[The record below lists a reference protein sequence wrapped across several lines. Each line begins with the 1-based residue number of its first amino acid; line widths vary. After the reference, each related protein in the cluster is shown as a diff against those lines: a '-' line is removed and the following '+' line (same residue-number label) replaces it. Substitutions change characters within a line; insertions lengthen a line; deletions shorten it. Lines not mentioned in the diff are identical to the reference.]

1 MNLKEFNKGILFSSL
16 GSFWWGAIG
25 VIYFSY
31 FSFIGHIELVIHRC
45 IWTAVMLIITTHFFS
60 KWNIFF
66 NILRT
71 KKNLLVL
78 FFSGLLIF
86 INWQFGSM
94 LYQMT
99 KSLMH
104 LLGILLCQ

>member
-31 FSFIGHIELVIHRC
+31 FSFIGHVELVIHRC
-45 IWTAVMLIITTHFFS
+45 IWTAVMLIITTQFFS

-66 NILRT
+66 KILKD

-78 FFSGLLIF
+78 FFFWI
-86 INWQFGSM
+86 INI
-94 LYQMT
+94 Y
-99 KSLMH
+99 
-104 LLGILLCQ
+104 

>member
-45 IWTAVMLIITTHFFS
+45 IWTAVMLIVTTHFFS

-66 NILRT
+66 KILKDKR
-71 KKNLLVL
+71 NLLVL

-86 INWQFGSM
+86 INF
-94 LYQMT
+94 LKT
-99 KSLMH
+99 L
-104 LLGILLCQ
+104 

>member
-45 IWTAVMLIITTHFFS
+45 IWTAVMLIITC
-60 KWNIFF
+60 
-66 NILRT
+66 
-71 KKNLLVL
+71 LLYTSPSPRDATL
-78 FFSGLLIF
+78 SRMP
-86 INWQFGSM
+86 S
-94 LYQMT
+94 
-99 KSLMH
+99 SA
-104 LLGILLCQ
+104 